1 LILDDLAREQAII
14 DSANEDDLT
23 LEDAAEINRFS
34 FRNRGERTF
43 LKNQYRV
50 DVWIEDQICQI

>member
-1 LILDDLAREQAII
+1 
-14 DSANEDDLT
+14 LT